1 MIPCATCEF
10 LSITQSTHALQSL
23 HAPALHP
30 KTLKPKH
37 PHEHTTQ
44 PPLPLLPALR
54 INIQH
59 DPALHTPRDST
70 ISCASA
76 ASCSTRISTLTQH
89 AFWIATVALSVTRPC
104 SITHATNAAAAASLL
119 AHDRRAAGA
128 LRRNVRTITRST
140 FEGASAS
147 FFAGKCSGG
156 GWKHG
161 GEVWQVRQWRVWRD
175 WRDLHLL
182 MYAHVLQ
189 KRTRHTHSLMMTS

>member
-1 MIPCATCEF
+1 M
-10 LSITQSTHALQSL
+10 SITPSTHTLQSL

-59 DPALHTPRDST
+59 DPALHTLRLNDFVRERSLLQHT
-70 ISCASA
+70 H
-76 ASCSTRISTLTQH
+76 QH
-89 AFWIATVALSVTRPC
+89 AHTARILDCNRSTERDETLQHHACNQRCSSSQQLARSRQAL
-104 SITHATNAAAAASLL
+104 
-119 AHDRRAAGA
+119 AAGA

-140 FEGASAS
+140 FEGEGAI
-147 FFAGKCSGG
+147 FFAGKCGGDGWGG
-156 GWKHG
+156 GSIEVRCGRCG
-161 GEVWQVRQWRVWRD
+161 GGVSGQ

-182 MYAHVLQ
+182 VESQ
-189 KRTRHTHSLMMTS
+189 TTHHQ